1 MNWEVS
7 IDNCTQPWV
16 RHIASGNPLFRAGSS
31 ARCSVMTQMG
41 GMGSGWE
48 RAPRGR
54 GHTYSY
60 R

>member
-54 GHTYSY
+54 
-60 R
+60 